1 MINGICWIT
10 LAKMNFIELVMHLR
24 NRVIPRITLIP
35 WGRPSCDPSALNL
48 NGDKVSKEA
57 RKSESSLTSVGNFV
71 PLKAEAEEWL
81 QKLKHATH
89 SETLLA
95 WSLWGHHVHT
105 AMRTSKKLS
114 QPNAPNNQP
123 QSSVLKSVMLFFIG
137 WAQFVCA
144 PIYWLILNFNAPVFC
159 LSIAL

>member
-10 LAKMNFIELVMHLR
+10 LAKMNFLELVMHLC
-24 NRVIPRITLIP
+24 NHVIPRMILIP

-48 NGDKVSKEA
+48 NGDKVSKDT
-57 RKSESSLTSVGNFV
+57 RKNESSLTSVGNFV

-81 QKLKHATH
+81 QKLKHVTH
-89 SETLLA
+89 SQT
-95 WSLWGHHVHT
+95 LWGP
-105 AMRTSKKLS
+105 AKWLS
-114 QPNAPNNQP
+114 QPNVPNNQP
-123 QSSVLKSVMLFFIG
+123 QSSVLNSVMLVFIG